1 MRDKDFIKRII
12 EGGNPEPTGSNK
24 KRTLGSREKQILY
37 DRAKHRCEATGHKID
52 FSEMQVGHKNPHSK
66 GGSATL
72 RNSVCLC
79 YKHNKL
85 QGTDSWATFMKKMGK
100 ATTRSVTSGKRKK
113 GGKKKH
119 TKKSRTKRNPRKP
132 ANPWGIKPIALPK
145 FRNYFTSIPSLSK
158 QIPYLCL
165 LMLLFLIQQL
175 QPCKT
180 AHSRTADCGI
190 RSS

>member
-1 MRDKDFIKRII
+1 MRDKDIIDGILGEPIKHPPW
-12 EGGNPEPTGSNK
+12 GGNSKPTGSNK

-85 QGTDSWATFMKKMGK
+85 Q
-100 ATTRSVTSGKRKK
+100 
-113 GGKKKH
+113 
-119 TKKSRTKRNPRKP
+119 
-132 ANPWGIKPIALPK
+132 
-145 FRNYFTSIPSLSK
+145 
-158 QIPYLCL
+158 
-165 LMLLFLIQQL
+165 
-175 QPCKT
+175 
-180 AHSRTADCGI
+180 
-190 RSS
+190 